1 MLRTPER
8 FTPLLLAQEHPRA
21 FNLVFCGD
29 TVLVREADL
38 QLHLDLTSHPLPH
51 DCLYQPVGLFDDQY
65 FRATWLAPGSAAA
78 PGHQWRKLR
87 SLFGAIDDGLL
98 SIAGRAFQIVEWA
111 RTHRFCGACANPT
124 VAMPGERCVRCP
136 QCGHQAYPRISP
148 AMMVLIQRDESIL
161 LARHLN
167 SPSGFFTA
175 LAGFVEAG
183 ESLEEAIHREVFEEV
198 GLRVRDIRY
207 FGSQPWP
214 FPHSLMVAFT
224 AQYTSGDVV
233 VDATEIAQAEWF
245 GPGDTLPPM
254 PPLGLS
260 IAGHLIHAHLPQ
272 VVCQRQPARERPN
285 GRGRTQI
292 HAAATAKPNNE

>member
-1 MLRTPER
+1 MLRTPDR
-8 FTPLLLAQEHPRA
+8 FTPLLLEQDHPNPV
-21 FNLVFCGD
+21 NLVFCDD
-29 TVLVREADL
+29 TVLVRETDL
-38 QLHLDLTSHPLPH
+38 QLHLDIAVHPLP
-51 DCLYQPVGLFDDQY
+51 LAGRFEPVGLFEDRY
-65 FRATWLAPGSAAA
+65 FRATWLTPGSAPV

-87 SLFGAIDDGLL
+87 SLFGAIDDAMLA
-98 SIAGRAFQIVEWA
+98 ITGRAFQIVEWA
-111 RTHRFCGACANPT
+111 RTHRFCGACGGAMMP
-124 VAMPGERCVRCP
+124 VAGERCVRCP

-148 AMMVLIQRDESIL
+148 AMMVLIRRGDAIL

-183 ESLEEAIHREVFEEV
+183 ESIEEAIHREVFEEV

-224 AQYTSGDVV
+224 ASYDSGDITI
-233 VDATEIAQAEWF
+233 DRSEIAQADWF
-245 GPGDTLPPM
+245 GPTDPLPPM

-272 VVCQRQPARERPN
+272 RRAGMSTTR
-285 GRGRTQI
+285 
-292 HAAATAKPNNE
+292 

>member
-8 FTPLLLAQEHPRA
+8 FTPLLQEQDHPNPV
-21 FNLVFCGD
+21 NLVFCGD
-29 TVLVREADL
+29 TVLVRDADL
-38 QLHLDLTSHPLPH
+38 ALHLDATAHPLP
-51 DCLYQPVGLFDDQY
+51 LAGRFEPVGMFEDRY
-65 FRATWLAPGSAAA
+65 FRASWLTPGSAPA

-87 SLFGAIDDGLL
+87 SLFGVIDDAMLA
-98 SIAGRAFQIVEWA
+98 ITGRAYQIVEWA
-111 RTHRFCGACANPT
+111 RTHRYCGACGTATLP
-124 VAMPGERCVRCP
+124 VAGERCVRCP

-148 AMMVLIQRDESIL
+148 AMMVLIRRGDSIL
-161 LARHLN
+161 LARHLH

-224 AQYTSGDVV
+224 ASYDSGDITI
-233 VDATEIAQAEWF
+233 DRSEIAQAQWF
-245 GPGDTLPPM
+245 GPDDALPRM
-254 PPLGLS
+254 PSLGLS
-260 IAGHLIHAHLPQ
+260 IAGHLIHAHLP
-272 VVCQRQPARERPN
+272 RRSGETSLAP
-285 GRGRTQI
+285 
-292 HAAATAKPNNE
+292 

>member
-8 FTPLLLAQEHPRA
+8 FTPLLQAQDHLDP

-38 QLHLDLTSHPLPH
+38 RLHLDLLSHPLAQ
-51 DCLYQPVGLFDDQY
+51 DCRFEPVGLLDNQY
-65 FRATWLAPGSAAA
+65 VRATWLSAGSAPAA
-78 PGHQWRKLR
+78 GHQWRKLR
-87 SLFGAIDDGLL
+87 TLFGEIDEGLL
-98 SIAGRAFQIVEWA
+98 AITGRAFQIVEWA
-111 RTHRFCGACANPT
+111 RTHRFCGACACPT
-124 VAMPGERCVRCP
+124 VAMAGERCVRCP

-148 AMMVLIQRDESIL
+148 AMMVLIQRGDSIL

-167 SPSGFFTA
+167 SPTGFFTA

-183 ESLEEAIHREVFEEV
+183 ESLEEAIHREVLEEV
-198 GLRVRDIRY
+198 GLRVRDITY

-224 AQYTSGDVV
+224 AQYAGGEIV
-233 VDATEIAQAEWF
+233 VDTTEIAQAGWF
-245 GPGDTLPPM
+245 GPNDVLPPM

-260 IAGHLIHAHLPQ
+260 IAGHLIHAHLPRSRQ
-272 VVCQRQPARERPN
+272 V
-285 GRGRTQI
+285 
-292 HAAATAKPNNE
+292 AA